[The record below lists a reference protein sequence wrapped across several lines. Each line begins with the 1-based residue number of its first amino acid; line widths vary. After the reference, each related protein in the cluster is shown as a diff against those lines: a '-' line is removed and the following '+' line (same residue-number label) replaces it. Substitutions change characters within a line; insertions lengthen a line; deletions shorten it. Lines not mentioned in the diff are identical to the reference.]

1 MILEKIKEQCVRSI
15 QAAISSSDSRFESEA
30 IEDLIRLAR
39 LELLVISVNG
49 SRAMAAN
56 PFIAGQW
63 ALTYV
68 SNIDLTIQD
77 SEADYLIFEKPRTT
91 RVNQHLDG
99 ILFLGKDKSPISFTQ
114 LKGWEQASMAL
125 DLGEI
130 YANGGEHFIDEGDR
144 VIIFGNASLKKLKIR
159 GVFERPEEVPSFDI
173 YNDNYPLPDDLVPQ
187 LVIMVRDRFM
197 AQAQAQVPDLTQ
209 SGNDLTPPKISR

>member
-39 LELLVISVNG
+39 LEMLIISVNG

-68 SNIDLTIQD
+68 SNINVAEQD
-77 SEADYLIFEKPRTT
+77 DEADYLVLNKPRTV
-91 RVNQHLDG
+91 RINQHLDG
-99 ILFLGKDKSPISFTQ
+99 ILFLGKEKSPVSFTQ

-144 VIIFGNASLKKLKIR
+144 VVVFGNKSLKKLKIR
-159 GVFERPEEVPSFDI
+159 GIFERPEDVPSFDI
-173 YNDNYPLPDDLVPQ
+173 YNDHYPIPDDLISQ
-187 LVIMVRDRFM
+187 LVLMVRDRFL
-197 AQAQAQVPDLTQ
+197 AQQQAQVPDLTQ

>member
-39 LELLVISVNG
+39 LEMLIISVNG

-68 SNIDLTIQD
+68 SNINIAEQD
-77 SEADYLIFEKPRTT
+77 DEADYLVLGKPRTV
-91 RVNQHLDG
+91 RINQHLDG
-99 ILFLGKDKSPISFTQ
+99 ILFLGKEKSPISFTQ

-144 VIIFGNASLKKLKIR
+144 VVVFGNKSLKKLKIR
-159 GVFERPEEVPSFDI
+159 GVFERPEDVPSFNI
-173 YNDNYPLPDDLVPQ
+173 YTDHYPIPDDLVPQ
-187 LVIMVRDRFM
+187 LVLMVRDRFM
-197 AQAQAQVPDLTQ
+197 AQQQAQVPDLTQ

>member
-39 LELLVISVNG
+39 LEMLIISVNG

-68 SNIDLTIQD
+68 SNINIAEQD
-77 SEADYLIFEKPRTT
+77 DEADYLVLSKPRTV
-91 RVNQHLDG
+91 RINQHLDG
-99 ILFLGKDKSPISFTQ
+99 ILFLGKEKSPVSFTQ

-144 VIIFGNASLKKLKIR
+144 VVVFGNKSLKKLKIR
-159 GVFERPEEVPSFDI
+159 GVFERPEDVPSFDI
-173 YNDNYPLPDDLVPQ
+173 YNDHYPIPDDLVPQ
-187 LVIMVRDRFM
+187 LVLMVRDRFM
-197 AQAQAQVPDLTQ
+197 AQQQAQVPDLTQ